1 MSTKIHTRIN
11 DACTKHNLELISNIE
26 ELKVLLNYMTYKCTC
41 NNEHT
46 KTIKEFLRKPL
57 KQCCSD
63 RIKLEEFKNM
73 PEEKLEEGVRWRKYE
88 DCWISEEGKGL
99 NLWGKEL
106 TKDDKGRFFIN
117 KKHEYISRVMAKTF
131 KIKNYDQLIDKT
143 VVVSFIDGNNKN
155 LNLSNLKVISKREIN
170 IKNGKKSRQSDEF
183 KETMNKS
190 FEDYENKPYK
200 TISDLPEHIIFEDG
214 SIYNTN
220 KNFGANRF
228 IVGSKSY
235 EGYKQI
241 NTPEKSYKIHRIVCM
256 AFKPIE
262 GKNTYDDYKDLQVN
276 HIDGNKLNNSVDNLE
291 WVTQSE
297 NMNHAYKEDLNK
309 KKRVVLQYENKE
321 GDLGSFI
328 REYDSLA
335 EASRKTEM
343 PEFQIREICKGKCK
357 KLKDKMFLWR
367 YKNEEET
374 EEYSKKFSRKVS

>member
-1 MSTKIHTRIN
+1 MTTKIHTKIN
-11 DACTKHNLELISNIE
+11 DACSKHNLELISNIE
-26 ELKVLLNYMTYKCTC
+26 ELKVLLNYMTYKCPC
-41 NNEHT
+41 KNEHT

-106 TKDDKGRFFIN
+106 TRDDKGRFFIN
-117 KKHEYISRVMAKTF
+117 KKHEYISRVMAKIF
-131 KIKNYDQLIDKT
+131 KIKNYEKLTDQT
-143 VVVSFIDGNNKN
+143 VVVSFVDGNNKN
-155 LNLSNLKVISKREIN
+155 LNLSNLKVITKSELN
-170 IKNGKKSRQSDEF
+170 IKNGEKSRQSEDY

-190 FEDYENKPYK
+190 FENYKDKPYK
-200 TISDLPEHIIFEDG
+200 TIYDLPEHIIFEDG
-214 SIYNTN
+214 SIYNIN
-220 KNFGANRF
+220 KNIGGNRF
-228 IVGSKSY
+228 IVGSKS
-235 EGYKQI
+235 EGYNYLCTKDK
-241 NTPEKSYKIHRIVCM
+241 TYKIHRIVCM

-276 HIDGNKLNNSVDNLE
+276 HIDGDKLNNSVDNLE

-321 GDLGSFI
+321 GELGSFI

>member
-1 MSTKIHTRIN
+1 MTTKIHTRIN
-11 DACTKHNLELISNIE
+11 DACSRHNLELISNIE
-26 ELKVLLNYMTYKCTC
+26 ELKVLLNYMTYKCLC

-73 PEEKLEEGVRWRKYE
+73 PEEKLDEGVRWRKYE

-106 TKDDKGRFFIN
+106 TRDDKGRFFIN
-117 KKHEYISRVMAKTF
+117 KKHEYISRVMAKIF
-131 KIKNYDQLIDKT
+131 KIKNYEKLTDQT
-143 VVVSFIDGNNKN
+143 VVVSFVDGNNKN
-155 LNLSNLKVISKREIN
+155 LNLSNLKVITKSELN
-170 IKNGKKSRQSDEF
+170 IKNGEKSRQSEDY

-190 FEDYENKPYK
+190 FENYKDKPYK
-200 TISDLPEHIIFEDG
+200 IISDLPEHIIFEDG
-214 SIYNTN
+214 SIYNIN
-220 KNFGANRF
+220 KNIGGNRF
-228 IVGSKSY
+228 IVGSKS
-235 EGYKQI
+235 EGYNQLSTKDK
-241 NTPEKSYKIHRIVCM
+241 TYKIHRIVCM

-262 GKNTYDDYKDLQVN
+262 GKDKYDDYKELQVN
-276 HIDGNKLNNSVDNLE
+276 HIDGDKLNNSVDNLE

-321 GDLGSFI
+321 GELGSFI

>member
-1 MSTKIHTRIN
+1 MTTKIHTRIN

-26 ELKVLLNYMTYKCTC
+26 ELKVLLNYMTYKCPC

-73 PEEKLEEGVRWRKYE
+73 LEEKLEEGVRWRKYE

-117 KKHEYISRVMAKTF
+117 KKHEYISRVMAKIF
-131 KIKNYDQLIDKT
+131 KIKNYEKLTDQT
-143 VVVSFIDGNNKN
+143 VVVSFVDGNNKN
-155 LNLSNLKVISKREIN
+155 LNLSNLKVITKSELN
-170 IKNGKKSRQSDEF
+170 IKNGEKSRQSEDY

-190 FEDYENKPYK
+190 FEDYKEKLYK

-214 SIYNTN
+214 SIYNIN
-220 KNFGANRF
+220 KNIGGNRF
-228 IVGSKSY
+228 IVGSKS
-235 EGYKQI
+235 EGYNYLCTKDK
-241 NTPEKSYKIHRIVCM
+241 TYKIHRIVCM

-262 GKNTYDDYKDLQVN
+262 GKDKYDDYKELQVN
-276 HIDGNKLNNSVDNLE
+276 HIDGDKLNNSVDNLE

-321 GDLGSFI
+321 GELGSFI

>member
-1 MSTKIHTRIN
+1 MTSKIHTRIN
-11 DACTKHNLELISNIE
+11 DTCSKHNLELVSNIE
-26 ELKVLLNYMTYKCTC
+26 ELKVLLNYMTYKCSC

-73 PEEKLEEGVRWRKYE
+73 PEEKMEEGIRWRKYE

-117 KKHEYISRVMAKTF
+117 KKHDYISRIMAKIF
-131 KIKNYDQLIDKT
+131 KIKNYEKLIDQT
-143 VVVSFIDGNNKN
+143 VVVSFVDGNNKN
-155 LNLSNLKVISKREIN
+155 LNLSNLKVISKSELN
-170 IKNGKKSRQSDEF
+170 IKNGEKSRQSEDF
-183 KETMNKS
+183 KESINKS
-190 FEDYENKPYK
+190 FEVYKDKPYK
-200 TISDLPEHIIFEDG
+200 SISDLPDHIIFEDG

-220 KNFGANRF
+220 KNIGGNRF
-228 IVGSKSY
+228 IVGSKS
-235 EGYKQI
+235 EGYNYLCTKD
-241 NTPEKSYKIHRIVCM
+241 KSYKIHRIVCM

-262 GKNTYDDYKDLQVN
+262 GKDKYEDYKELQVN

-309 KKRVVLQYENKE
+309 KKRIVLQYENKE
-321 GDLGSFI
+321 GELGGFI

-335 EASRKTEM
+335 EASRKTTM

-374 EEYSKKFSRKVS
+374 EEYSKKFSRKV

>member
-26 ELKVLLNYMTYKCTC
+26 ELKVLLNYMTYKCPC
-41 NNEHT
+41 NNEHI

-73 PEEKLEEGVRWRKYE
+73 SEEKLEEGVRWRKYK

-131 KIKNYDQLIDKT
+131 KIKNYEQLIDQT

-155 LNLSNLKVISKREIN
+155 LNLSNLKVIAKREIN
-170 IKNGKKSRQSDEF
+170 IKNGEKSRQSEDY

-190 FEDYENKPYK
+190 FEDYKDKLYK

-228 IVGSKSY
+228 IVGSKS
-235 EGYKQI
+235 EGYNYLCTKD
-241 NTPEKSYKIHRIVCM
+241 KSYKIHRIVCM

-262 GKNTYDDYKDLQVN
+262 GKDKYDDYKDLQVN

-321 GDLGSFI
+321 GELGSFI

-335 EASRKTEM
+335 EASRKTAM
-343 PEFQIREICKGKCK
+343 PEFHIREICKGKCK